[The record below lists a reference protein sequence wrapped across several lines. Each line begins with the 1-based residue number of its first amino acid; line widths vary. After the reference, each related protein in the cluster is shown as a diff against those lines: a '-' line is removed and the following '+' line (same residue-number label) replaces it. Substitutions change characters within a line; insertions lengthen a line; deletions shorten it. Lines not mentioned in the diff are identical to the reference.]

1 MIKICPRCKQEK
13 DINEFRVGKKGNP
26 NFLFARCKICEK
38 EVSLENYYKHKE
50 KYILKIRLKKSFT
63 TEEWYNI
70 TLKQQDNK
78 CAICNKEETV
88 CFLGNLMPLSID
100 HCHNKNK
107 PRGLLCARCNSGLGF
122 FMDKINNI
130 ENAIKYLLEYD

>member
-1 MIKICPRCKQEK
+1 
-13 DINEFRVGKKGNP
+13 
-26 NFLFARCKICEK
+26 
-38 EVSLENYYKHKE
+38 
-50 KYILKIRLKKSFT
+50 
-63 TEEWYNI
+63 
-70 TLKQQDNK
+70 
-78 CAICNKEETV
+78 
-88 CFLGNLMPLSID
+88 MPLSID